1 MLILFIFDSIFNRAK
16 VWETWIM
23 PFLGGL
29 QGLGQLSILRRDMA
43 RHGAMRQFPA
53 TEPGR
58 HGPPVASCCI
68 ICCIL
73 RQVAA
78 VVAQRAEF
86 NLTQQRTTLTIQIGQ
101 RTGNKN
107 LRGMPRHYSDG
118 QVDASIS
125 AAAND
130 SQRLDPRY
138 SGEYIQAWNFDC
150 PAQKVLAMSNCILFI
165 LNVELLE

>member
-1 MLILFIFDSIFNRAK
+1 
-16 VWETWIM
+16 
-23 PFLGGL
+23 
-29 QGLGQLSILRRDMA
+29 
-43 RHGAMRQFPA
+43 
-53 TEPGR
+53 
-58 HGPPVASCCI
+58 
-68 ICCIL
+68 
-73 RQVAA
+73 
-78 VVAQRAEF
+78 
-86 NLTQQRTTLTIQIGQ
+86 
-101 RTGNKN
+101 
-107 LRGMPRHYSDG
+107 MPRHYSDG